1 MDANEFQ
8 QAMAKLPEPV
18 TEEKPPYWSYWRH
31 DLYKR
36 VLADDPKQFWRWP
49 CVFHTML
56 VNHWAGPVERE
67 FEALDIDR
75 YKSAVYVPH
84 FGPDDEL
91 RTKYAVTPYSMN
103 LIHQAYHIQQWEE
116 ATGQRINQL
125 ETIVEFGGGYGAMAL
140 LCHRLGFDGRYIIYD
155 LPEFALLQ
163 EYYLSHFGILDKVTW
178 NPKRKP
184 KDVDLFMALY
194 SMSEMP
200 LPERGP
206 LVPKAKSYLFLYS
219 GVWQGW
225 DNVAFFQK
233 AVPEL
238 TRHGEGMQWQ
248 HTELKHLPD
257 PQNWYTL
264 GW

>member
-1 MDANEFQ
+1 MDVNEFKS
-8 QAMAKLPEPV
+8 AMAKLPEPK
-18 TEEKPPYWSYWRH
+18 TEALPPYWEYWRR
-31 DLYKR
+31 DLWER
-36 VLADDPKQFWRWP
+36 VQNDNPTQFWRWP
-49 CVFHTML
+49 CVYHCML
-56 VNHWAGPVERE
+56 VSHWAEPVERE
-67 FEALDIDR
+67 FEALADR
-75 YKSAVYVPH
+75 YKSATHVPH

-116 ATGQRINQL
+116 ATDLRLNRL

-140 LCHRLGFDGRYIIYD
+140 LCHRLGFEGKYIIYD
-155 LPEFALLQ
+155 LPEFSLLQ
-163 EYYLSHFGILDKVTW
+163 EYYLSHFGVLDKVSW

-200 LPERGP
+200 LSERGP

-219 GVWQGW
+219 GIWQGW
-225 DNVAFFQK
+225 DNVSFFQR

-238 TRHGEGMQWQ
+238 TGHGEGMQWR
-248 HTELKHLPD
+248 HTELSHLPD
-257 PQNWYTL
+257 KNNHYSI
-264 GW
+264 GF